1 MKPGDT
7 MIRAHYHGTAERVT
21 VKAIGRKWA
30 TASDGRRYD
39 LATLTDEGGGYTLR
53 TPERL
58 AAQCERHCATDAHRT
73 SAPAHCRA
81 GGVTM
86 SRVYIAIPVDPA
98 RAEIGLG
105 YARET
110 YDEHMAER
118 NGYTGP
124 PCIARLV
131 TPETSKKARHALAE
145 ALLGIEATT
154 VEEYRSRAHALA
166 MNWKL
171 EE

>member
-1 MKPGDT
+1 
-7 MIRAHYHGTAERVT
+7 
-21 VKAIGRKWA
+21 
-30 TASDGRRYD
+30 
-39 LATLTDEGGGYTLR
+39 
-53 TPERL
+53 
-58 AAQCERHCATDAHRT
+58 
-73 SAPAHCRA
+73 
-81 GGVTM
+81 M
-86 SRVYIAIPVDPA
+86 SRRVYIAIPVDPA

-131 TPETSKKARHALAE
+131 TPETSKVARHALAE

-154 VEEYRSRAHALA
+154 VEEYRNRAHALA